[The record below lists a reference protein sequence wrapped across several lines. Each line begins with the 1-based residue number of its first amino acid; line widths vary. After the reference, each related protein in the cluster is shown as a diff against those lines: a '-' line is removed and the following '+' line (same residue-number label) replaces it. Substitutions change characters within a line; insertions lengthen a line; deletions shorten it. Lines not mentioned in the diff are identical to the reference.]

1 VKEIHMQERSHSLG
15 DIPRRTAR
23 RYPDKVA
30 IIDGDLTLTF
40 AEFDELV
47 DRAAAALRDIG
58 FTAGDRIALLARN
71 CWQYAVLAFA
81 TARAAAI
88 WPATRRPS
96 SCTSSTRCRK
106 TPAANC
112 SNASYAPASAPIR
125 TCSTDRTSLHRGAH
139 RGG

>member
-1 VKEIHMQERSHSLG
+1 VKEIHMQELSHSLG

-47 DRAAAALRDIG
+47 DRAAAALRNNG

-71 CWQYAVLAFA
+71 CWQYAVLAF
-81 TARAAAI
+81 RH
-88 WPATRRPS
+88 RS
-96 SCTSSTRCRK
+96 SRGYLAGYK
-106 TPAANC
+106 TPKQLYVFDAVPKNP
-112 SNASYAPASAPIR
+112 SGKLLKRELR
-125 TCSTDRTSLHRGAH
+125 TRFGADQNVFH
-139 RGG
+139 